1 MIYYNDTINEGEI
14 LWQKKFNFIQ
24 LNEEL
29 LPKVK
34 GKKVDG
40 FRFYDIKGQNYPSIT
55 SVLSI
60 RKKEGLEKWRESIGE
75 SVANWEMGRAA
86 RRGKATHT
94 LVEQYLKNET
104 PSIRDV
110 LPLGLFKL
118 MRPYLDQIDN
128 IHCLETVMFSD
139 KLTVAGQVD
148 CIAEYN
154 GKLSVIDFKTANK
167 ERQEDWVEN
176 YFLQTTG
183 YSMMYEEIF
192 GKKIEQL
199 VILIAAEDGTM
210 TSFVKDRKEY
220 EQSLI
225 ESIDS
230 FYKYYKLQNES
241 KVKSTT

>member
-1 MIYYNDTINEGEI
+1 MA
-14 LWQKKFNFIQ
+14 KKFNFIQ

-60 RKKEGLEKWRESIGE
+60 RKKEGLEKWRQSIGE
-75 SVANWEMGRAA
+75 NVANWEMGRAA

-220 EQSLI
+220 EQTLI